1 MIIQLMINFFSKYK
15 FIFYLSN
22 FILLVLYL
30 FPGSL
35 LGCFLYNDCQLQPQL
50 TKDFLV
56 STNHL
61 YSFCLLSII
70 GLFTY
75 KNSNKLNFL
84 NLYLILLSIILE
96 ILHIFIPVRSFEL
109 YDLFGNLLGVSIVL
123 TINFFYRKYE
133 NYKN

>member
-1 MIIQLMINFFSKYK
+1 MINFFSKYK

-35 LGCFLYNDCQLQPQL
+35 LGCYLYNDCQLQPQL

-61 YSFCLLSII
+61 YAFGLLSII
-70 GLFTY
+70 GIITY
-75 KNSNKLNFL
+75 KNTNKVNFL
-84 NLYLILLSIILE
+84 NLYLVLLSIFLE
-96 ILHIFIPVRSFEL
+96 ILHIFIPVRSFEFS
-109 YDLFGNLLGVSIVL
+109 DLFGNLLGVSIVL

>member
-1 MIIQLMINFFSKYK
+1 MINFFSKYK

-50 TKDFLV
+50 NKDFLV

-61 YSFCLLSII
+61 YAFGLLSII

-84 NLYLILLSIILE
+84 SLYLILLSIILE

>member
-1 MIIQLMINFFSKYK
+1 MINFFSKYK

-61 YSFCLLSII
+61 YAFGLLSII

-75 KNSNKLNFL
+75 KNSNKSNFL
-84 NLYLILLSIILE
+84 SLYLILLSIILE
-96 ILHIFIPVRSFEL
+96 ILHIFIPARGFEL
-109 YDLFGNLLGVSIVL
+109 SDLFGNLLGVSIVL

>member
-1 MIIQLMINFFSKYK
+1 MINFFSKYK

-50 TKDFLV
+50 TNNFLI

-61 YSFCLLSII
+61 YSFILLSII

-75 KNSNKLNFL
+75 KNSNNLYFL
-84 NLYLILLSIILE
+84 NLYLILLSIVLE
-96 ILHIFIPVRSFEL
+96 ILHIFIPVRGFEL
-109 YDLFGNLLGVSIVL
+109 SDLFGNLLGVLIVL
-123 TINFFYRKYE
+123 MINFFYEKYE
-133 NYKN
+133 NYRN

>member
-1 MIIQLMINFFSKYK
+1 MINFFSKYK
-15 FIFYLSN
+15 FIFYISN

-35 LGCFLYNDCQLQPQL
+35 LGYFLYNDFQAQPQL

-61 YSFCLLSII
+61 YAFGLLSII

-75 KNSNKLNFL
+75 KNSNKLIFL

-96 ILHIFIPVRSFEL
+96 ILHIFIPVRSFEFS
-109 YDLFGNLLGVSIVL
+109 DLFGNLLGVSIVL
-123 TINFFYRKYE
+123 SINFFYRKYE

>member
-1 MIIQLMINFFSKYK
+1 MINFFSKYK

-50 TKDFLV
+50 TEDLLV

-61 YSFCLLSII
+61 YAFGLLSII

-84 NLYLILLSIILE
+84 NLYLVLFSIILE
-96 ILHIFIPVRSFEL
+96 ILHIFIPIRSFEL
-109 YDLFGNLLGVSIVL
+109 SDLFGNLLGVSIVL

>member
-1 MIIQLMINFFSKYK
+1 MINFFSKYK

-22 FILLVLYL
+22 FILLVLYI

-61 YSFCLLSII
+61 YAFSLVSII

-75 KNSNKLNFL
+75 NNSKKLNFL
-84 NLYLILLSIILE
+84 NIYLVLLSIILE
-96 ILHIFIPVRSFEL
+96 ILHIFIPERGFEFP
-109 YDLFGNLLGVSIVL
+109 DLFGNLLGVLIIL
-123 TINFFYRKYE
+123 MINFFYRKYE
-133 NYKN
+133 NLEN

>member
-1 MIIQLMINFFSKYK
+1 MINFFSKYK

-22 FILLVLYL
+22 IILLVLYL
-30 FPGSL
+30 FPGSI
-35 LGCFLYNDCQLQPQL
+35 LGCYLYNDCQLQPQL

-61 YSFCLLSII
+61 YAFGLLSII
-70 GLFTY
+70 GIITY

-96 ILHIFIPVRSFEL
+96 ILHIFISVRSFEL

>member
-1 MIIQLMINFFSKYK
+1 MINFFSKYK

-22 FILLVLYL
+22 LILLVLYL

-35 LGCFLYNDCQLQPQL
+35 VGCYLYNDCQLQPQL

-56 STNHL
+56 STNHF
-61 YSFCLLSII
+61 SAFGLLSII

-84 NLYLILLSIILE
+84 NLYLVLLSIILE
-96 ILHIFIPVRSFEL
+96 ILHIFIPVRSFEFS
-109 YDLFGNLLGVSIVL
+109 DLFGNLLGVSIVL
-123 TINFFYRKYE
+123 TINFFYKNYE

>member
-1 MIIQLMINFFSKYK
+1 MINFFSKYK

-22 FILLVLYL
+22 IILLVLYL

-61 YSFCLLSII
+61 YAFSLLSII
-70 GLFTY
+70 GFFTY
-75 KNSNKLNFL
+75 KNSKKLNFL
-84 NLYLILLSIILE
+84 NIYLVLLSIILE
-96 ILHIFIPVRSFEL
+96 ILHIFIPARSFEIP
-109 YDLFGNLLGVSIVL
+109 DLFGNLLGVLIIL
-123 TINFFYRKYE
+123 MINFFYRKYE
-133 NYKN
+133 NLEN

>member
-1 MIIQLMINFFSKYK
+1 MINFFSKYK

-50 TKDFLV
+50 TEDFLV

-61 YSFCLLSII
+61 YAFSLLSII

-75 KNSNKLNFL
+75 KNSDKLNFL
-84 NLYLILLSIILE
+84 NLYLVLLSIILE
-96 ILHIFIPVRSFEL
+96 ILHIFIPARSFEL
-109 YDLFGNLLGVSIVL
+109 SDLFGNLLGVSIVL

>member
-1 MIIQLMINFFSKYK
+1 MINFFSKYK
-15 FIFYLSN
+15 SIFYLSN
-22 FILLVLYL
+22 LILLVLYL

-35 LGCFLYNDCQLQPQL
+35 LGCFLYNDCQLQPQI

-61 YSFCLLSII
+61 YAFGLLSII

-75 KNSNKLNFL
+75 KNSNKIFKFIFNCTFNNFR
-84 NLYLILLSIILE
+84 NITYIYSCKK
-96 ILHIFIPVRSFEL
+96 FEL
-109 YDLFGNLLGVSIVL
+109 SDLFGNLLGVSIVL
-123 TINFFYRKYE
+123 TVNFFYRKYE

>member
-1 MIIQLMINFFSKYK
+1 MINFFSKYK

-35 LGCFLYNDCQLQPQL
+35 LGCFLYNDCQFQPQI

-61 YSFCLLSII
+61 YAFGLLSII

-75 KNSNKLNFL
+75 KNSNNLNFL

-96 ILHIFIPVRSFEL
+96 ILHIFIPVRGFEFS
-109 YDLFGNLLGVSIVL
+109 DLFGNLFGVSIVL
-123 TINFFYRKYE
+123 TVNFLYRKYE

>member
-1 MIIQLMINFFSKYK
+1 MINLFSKYK

-35 LGCFLYNDCQLQPQL
+35 LGCYLYKDCQSQPQL

-61 YSFCLLSII
+61 YAFGLLSII

-96 ILHIFIPVRSFEL
+96 ILHIFISVRSFEL
-109 YDLFGNLLGVSIVL
+109 SDLFGNLLGVSIVL
-123 TINFFYRKYE
+123 IINFFYRKYE

>member
-1 MIIQLMINFFSKYK
+1 MINFFSKYK

-35 LGCFLYNDCQLQPQL
+35 LGCFLYNDCLLQPQI

-61 YSFCLLSII
+61 YAFSLLSII

-109 YDLFGNLLGVSIVL
+109 SDLFGNLLGVSIVL
-123 TINFFYRKYE
+123 TVNFFYRKYE

>member
-1 MIIQLMINFFSKYK
+1 MINFFSKYK

-35 LGCFLYNDCQLQPQL
+35 LGCYLYNDCQLQPQL

-61 YSFCLLSII
+61 YAFGLLSII

-84 NLYLILLSIILE
+84 NLYLVLLSMILE
-96 ILHIFIPVRSFEL
+96 ILHIFIPVRIFEFS
-109 YDLFGNLLGVSIVL
+109 DLFGNLLGVFIVL

>member
-1 MIIQLMINFFSKYK
+1 MINFFSKYK
-15 FIFYLSN
+15 FIFYISN

-35 LGCFLYNDCQLQPQL
+35 LGYFLYNDFQVQPQL
-50 TKDFLV
+50 TKNFLV

-61 YSFCLLSII
+61 YAFGLLSII
-70 GLFTY
+70 GLFSY

-96 ILHIFIPVRSFEL
+96 ILHIFIPIRSFEFS
-109 YDLFGNLLGVSIVL
+109 DLFGNLLGVSIVL
-123 TINFFYRKYE
+123 MINFFYEKYE
-133 NYKN
+133 NYRN

>member
-1 MIIQLMINFFSKYK
+1 MINFFSKYK
-15 FIFYLSN
+15 SIFYLSN

-35 LGCFLYNDCQLQPQL
+35 IGCFFYNDCQLEYQI
-50 TKDFLV
+50 TKDFLI

-61 YSFCLLSII
+61 YAFGLLSII

-75 KNSNKLNFL
+75 KNSNNLNFL

-96 ILHIFIPVRSFEL
+96 ILHIFIPVRNFEL
-109 YDLFGNLLGVSIVL
+109 SDLFGNLLGVSIVL

>member
-1 MIIQLMINFFSKYK
+1 MINFFSKYK

-35 LGCFLYNDCQLQPQL
+35 LGCFLYNDCQLQPQI

-61 YSFCLLSII
+61 CAFGLLSMI
-70 GLFTY
+70 GLYTY

-96 ILHIFIPVRSFEL
+96 ILHIFIPIRSFEFS
-109 YDLFGNLLGVSIVL
+109 DLFGNLLGVSIVL
-123 TINFFYRKYE
+123 MINFFYEKYE
-133 NYKN
+133 NYRN